1 MEWAIKNKYKKITLF
16 YDYTGIE
23 FWTDG
28 SWKAKKPVAKEYVK
42 KISVLE
48 QSIKVEFE
56 KVKAHSGNDLNER
69 ADELAK
75 QAIQNRHRPKSLWN

>member
-1 MEWAIKNKYKKITLF
+1 MF

-28 SWKAKKPVAKEYVK
+28 SWEAKKPVAKEYVK